1 MVYLT
6 LLMTGLAS
14 GFLAGLLGIGGGF
27 VVVPVLMVLLPAL
40 GVDPELVPKVAVAT
54 SLAAMVPTACSA
66 VYAQHRH
73 GTLHIQWLR
82 RLAPGA
88 AMGAAIGSQLAAAV
102 ERPMGNHHLRR
113 LCRLLCAENAAQP
126 TGRSGANRS
135 RCSRHRCA
143 PGTACRCADRRFL
156 RARRRRRRQPHVPY
170 LLLAGVEMKRA
181 VAMASA
187 VGLAIAL
194 PGAVGYASA
203 SLGTST
209 LDSSLLIGL
218 VHWPVALTLA
228 ASAVAMAPRGVAVSH
243 ALPVQQLKRAF
254 GAVLLVICAVT
265 LTRTV
270 DVIEGVDQVVDLAT
284 VKLH

>member
-1 MVYLT
+1 MVYLA
-6 LLMTGLAS
+6 LLTAGLAS

-27 VVVPVLMVLLPAL
+27 VVVPVLMVLLPAV
-40 GVDPELVPKVAVAT
+40 GIDPGLVPKVAVAT

-66 VYAQHRH
+66 VYAQHRR
-73 GTLHIQWLR
+73 GTLDTQWLK

-88 AMGAAIGSQLAAAV
+88 ALGAAVGSQLAAAV
-102 ERPMGNHHLRR
+102 SGRWV
-113 LCRLLCAENAAQP
+113 AIIFAAYAGYFALKMLSNPTVVVAP
-126 TGRSGANRS
+126 TGRAARAIVALPTPLAGALIGAFS
-135 RCSRHRCA
+135 ALAGVGGASL
-143 PGTACRCADRRFL
+143 T
-156 RARRRRRRQPHVPY
+156 VPY
-170 LLLAGVEMKRA
+170 LLLAGVELKRA

-203 SLGTST
+203 SLGTWASG
-209 LDSSLLIGL
+209 SSSLIGL

-243 ALPVQQLKRAF
+243 ALPVRHLKRAF

-265 LTRTV
+265 LTRSV
-270 DVIEGVDQVVDLAT
+270 DVTDGFDHVVSLAA
-284 VKLH
+284 VKAR